1 MKQQTANSFPDEVW
15 INGTVLT
22 LDSEQPQAE
31 AISILKGKVLRVGRT
46 SDLLKTANSQTTVHD
61 LGGHCLMPGMID
73 THAHGIWGALRDKFE
88 VYVGLTSSL
97 DDLILAVSERACRVP
112 EQEWI
117 SGGPWHMSWIDDIQV
132 PPRKKLDQA
141 VPNHCVALK
150 DVTYHTAWLNTAALK
165 ACGISKNTPDPE
177 GGRIGRDTLTG
188 EPNGILYEKAQNLVR
203 RFIVPSRVQLEHA
216 LKHMSEYFH
225 SMGITGFKEAMAS
238 ESEMEAYYSADQ
250 NGTLNLHV
258 ATHMALNSL
267 TTEGMTPIEKLLV
280 WRERFASE
288 HVHTSFVKLFLDGVA
303 PSLTASFLEPYL
315 PMPGCMPSA
324 HNPDAMLA
332 IPTIKLIEIV
342 KQLDKL
348 GFTVKMHAVGDR
360 AVRAG
365 LDAVEAVRS
374 SNGQSNLRHE
384 IGHTAFVH
392 AKDHPRFKELGMVGD
407 MSPRLWFPNPVT
419 PGQVKVLGPVR
430 TQRCHQIKSLMLAGA
445 ELTYGSDWPA
455 AAADA
460 NPWVGLAGMI
470 SRRNPFGLF
479 PGFVGE
485 DQAISLEE
493 ALPLFTTQAARS
505 MGLENVTGRLKTGFS
520 ADFIRLAKSLHGQS
534 PEEIANTK
542 VLETYFEGR
551 CVYVSSS
558 KFTVQ

>member
-1 MKQQTANSFPDEVW
+1 MSHHTESIFPDEIW
-15 INGTVLT
+15 INGHILT
-22 LDSEQPQAE
+22 LDSTQPHAE
-31 AISILKGKVLRVGRT
+31 AISIFKGQVLKIGAT
-46 SDLLKTANSQTTVHD
+46 SDLIKTASSQSIVHD
-61 LGGHCLMPGMID
+61 LKGQFLMPGLID
-73 THAHGIWGALRDKFE
+73 THAHGIWGALRDMFE
-88 VYVGLTSSL
+88 VYVGLSSSL
-97 DDLILAVSERACRVP
+97 ENLMSAVTERASQVP
-112 EQEWI
+112 ENEWI
-117 SGGPWHMSWIDDIQV
+117 SGGPWHMSWIDDIQR
-132 PPRKKLDQA
+132 PPREILDMA
-141 VPNHCVALK
+141 APRHLVALK

-165 ACGISKNTPDPE
+165 ACGIDKHTPDPE
-177 GGRIGRDTLTG
+177 GGRIGRDKLTG

-203 RFIVPSRVQLEHA
+203 RFIVPSSLQLAHA
-216 LKHMSEYFH
+216 VKHMSHYFH
-225 SMGITGFKEAMAS
+225 SLGLTGFKEAMAS
-238 ESEMEAYYSADQ
+238 EPELQAYYSADQ
-250 NGTLNLHV
+250 LGTLDLHV

-267 TTEGMTPIEKLLV
+267 TSEGMTPIDQLLI
-280 WRERFASE
+280 WRDRFKSD

-315 PMPGCMPSA
+315 PMPGCAPSA
-324 HNPDAMLA
+324 HNPDQLLA
-332 IPTIKLIEIV
+332 IPPDKLAEIV
-342 KQLDKL
+342 TELDNL
-348 GFTVKMHAVGDR
+348 GLTVKMHAVGDR
-360 AVRAG
+360 AARAG
-365 LDAVEAVRS
+365 LDAVQATRA
-374 SNGQSNLRHE
+374 SNGHSDLRHE

-392 AKDHPRFKELGMVGD
+392 HTDHPRFKALGMVAD

-485 DQAISLEE
+485 AEAISLEQ

-505 MGLENVTGRLKTGFS
+505 MGLEHVTGCLKAGFS
-520 ADFIRLAKSLHGQS
+520 ADFIRLAKPLQGQT
-534 PEEIANTK
+534 PEEIAKTK

-551 CVYVSSS
+551 RVYASDAGHP
-558 KFTVQ
+558 

>member
-1 MKQQTANSFPDEVW
+1 MNQSTDKISPDAIWV
-15 INGTVLT
+15 NGTVLT
-22 LDSEQPQAE
+22 LNPDQPQAE
-31 AISILKGKVLRVGRT
+31 AISILKGKVLRVGSS
-46 SDLLKTANSQTTVHD
+46 SDLHKTANSETIVHD
-61 LGGHCLMPGMID
+61 LNGQFIMPGLID

-88 VYVGLTSSL
+88 VYVGLSSSL
-97 DDLILAVSERACRVP
+97 KSLMLAISERASKVP
-112 EQEWI
+112 ENEWI
-117 SGGPWHMSWIDDIQV
+117 SGGPWHMSWIDDLQES
-132 PPRKKLDQA
+132 PKKILDLA
-141 VPNHCVALK
+141 APHHFIALK

-165 ACGISKNTPDPE
+165 ACGIDKNTPDPE

-216 LKHMSEYFH
+216 VKHMSEYFH
-225 SMGITGFKEAMAS
+225 SLGLTGFKEAMAS
-238 ESEMEAYYSADQ
+238 EAELDAYYSADKK
-250 NGTLNLHV
+250 GTLNLHV
-258 ATHMALNSL
+258 AAHMALNSL
-267 TTEGMTPIEKLLV
+267 TSEGMTSIEKLLV
-280 WRERFASE
+280 WREQFVSE

-315 PMPGCMPSA
+315 PMPGCTPA
-324 HNPDAMLA
+324 LHNPDNLLA
-332 IPTIKLIEIV
+332 ITPNKLAEIV
-342 KQLDKL
+342 TELDSL
-348 GFTVKMHAVGDR
+348 GLTVKMHAVGDR
-360 AVRAG
+360 AARAG
-365 LDAVEAVRS
+365 LDAVQVVRET
-374 SNGQSNLRHE
+374 NGQSGLRHE

-392 AKDHPRFKELGMVGD
+392 TDDHPRFKLLGMVAD

-430 TQRCHQIKSLMLAGA
+430 TQRCHQIKSLMIAGA

-485 DQAISLEE
+485 EQAISLEE

-505 MGLENVTGRLKTGFS
+505 MGLENVTGSLKAGMS
-520 ADFIRLAKSLHGQS
+520 ADFIRLAKPLLGQS
-534 PEEIANTK
+534 PEEIAKTK

-551 CVYVSSS
+551 CVYVLSSG
-558 KFTVQ
+558 QAR

>member
-1 MKQQTANSFPDEVW
+1 MNQLTDKISPDEIW

-22 LDSEQPQAE
+22 LNPEQPQAE
-31 AISILKGKVLRVGRT
+31 AISILKGKVLRVGST
-46 SDLLKTANSQTTVHD
+46 SDLQKTANSQTIVHD
-61 LGGHCLMPGMID
+61 LNGQFLMPGLID

-88 VYVGLTSSL
+88 VYVGLSSSL
-97 DDLILAVSERACRVP
+97 DSLMLSISERASKVP
-112 EQEWI
+112 ENEWI
-117 SGGPWHMSWIDDIQV
+117 SGGPWHMSWIDDLQEA
-132 PPRKKLDQA
+132 PKKILDLGA
-141 VPNHCVALK
+141 PHHFVALK

-165 ACGISKNTPDPE
+165 ACGIDRNSPDPE
-177 GGRIGRDTLTG
+177 GGRIGRDPLTG

-203 RFIVPSRVQLEHA
+203 RFIVPSRVQLGHA
-216 LKHMSEYFH
+216 VKHMSEYFH
-225 SMGITGFKEAMAS
+225 SLGLTGFKEAMAS
-238 ESEMEAYYSADQ
+238 EAELAAYYSADKK
-250 NGTLNLHV
+250 GTLNLHV
-258 ATHMALNSL
+258 AAHMALNSL
-267 TTEGMTPIEKLLV
+267 TSEGMTSIEKLLE
-280 WRERFASE
+280 WREKFASE

-315 PMPGCMPSA
+315 PMPGCTPLT
-324 HNPDAMLA
+324 HNPDALLA
-332 IPTIKLIEIV
+332 IAPNKLAEIV
-342 KQLDKL
+342 TELDRL
-348 GFTVKMHAVGDR
+348 GLTVKMHAVGDR
-360 AVRAG
+360 ATRAG
-365 LDAVEAVRS
+365 LDAVQLVRK
-374 SNGQSNLRHE
+374 SNGQSGLRHE

-392 AKDHPRFKELGMVGD
+392 ADDHPRFKLLGMVAD

-430 TQRCHQIKSLMLAGA
+430 TQRCHQIKSLMIAGA

-505 MGLENVTGRLKTGFS
+505 MGLENVTGRLKAGMS
-520 ADFIRLAKSLHGQS
+520 ADFIRLAKPLHGQS

-551 CVYVSSS
+551 CVYVSSPS
-558 KFTVQ
+558 PTA

>member
-1 MKQQTANSFPDEVW
+1 MSQHIKENSPDEIW

-22 LDSEQPQAE
+22 LDSEHPQAE
-31 AISILKGKVLRVGRT
+31 GLSILNGKVLQVG
-46 SDLLKTANSQTTVHD
+46 SSSELLKSASSQTIVHD
-61 LGGHCLMPGMID
+61 LGGQFLMPGLID

-88 VYVGLTSSL
+88 VYVGLSSSL
-97 DDLILAVSERACRVP
+97 EGLMLAVTDRASKVP
-112 EQEWI
+112 ANQWI
-117 SGGPWHMSWIDDIQV
+117 SGGPWHMSWIDDFQKAPKEV
-132 PPRKKLDQA
+132 LDLA
-141 VPNHCVALK
+141 APHHFVALK

-165 ACGISKNTPDPE
+165 ACGIDRNTPDPE
-177 GGRIGRDTLTG
+177 GGRIGRDSLTG

-203 RFIVPSRVQLEHA
+203 RFIVPSQVQLEHA
-216 LKHMSEYFH
+216 VKHMSAYFH
-225 SMGITGFKEAMAS
+225 SLGLTGFKEAMAS
-238 ESEMEAYYSADQ
+238 EAELEAYYSADK

-258 ATHMALNSL
+258 AVHMALNSL
-267 TTEGMTPIEKLLV
+267 TSEGMTPTDKLLE
-280 WRERFASE
+280 WREQFASE
-288 HVHTSFVKLFLDGVA
+288 HVHTAFVKLFLDGVA

-315 PMPGCMPSA
+315 PMPGCTPLA
-324 HNPDAMLA
+324 HNPDALLA
-332 IPTIKLIEIV
+332 IAPKKLAEIV
-342 KQLDKL
+342 TELDSL
-348 GFTVKMHAVGDR
+348 GLTVKMHAVGDR
-360 AVRAG
+360 AARAG
-365 LDAVEAVRS
+365 LDAVESVRA
-374 SNGQSNLRHE
+374 SNGQSGLRHE

-392 AKDHPRFKELGMVGD
+392 ADDHPRFKLLGMVAD

-485 DQAISLEE
+485 EQAISLEE

-505 MGLENVTGRLKTGFS
+505 MGLENVTGRLKAGMS
-520 ADFIRLAKSLHGQS
+520 ADFIRLAKPLHGQS
-534 PEEIANTK
+534 PEEIAKTK

-558 KFTVQ
+558 APSF